1 MARIGDTV
9 RPELGRTDYSGYL
22 QGAQQGAA
30 AMGRGIAQL
39 GAGVGDYFKKQ
50 GEDKKD
56 LSGFIQQMEMGAKLY
71 GPESKIGQI
80 MGESAAFAKDENNP
94 LSSRMGIV
102 KQGTPM
108 LNMLLHNSETNF
120 MRDVQN
126 RRLIIEEGDAKSRAE
141 MLRGANEDAESE
153 RRGRTKALE
162 WGMGAGDLPSM
173 SAGDAGGLGALLP
186 PKGNMDKMAQA
197 MEGMDGV
204 EKLAFL
210 DEATKRAPN
219 DNFATKT
226 FKETRVDPETGESA
240 TFDVERVTVNGLP
253 TETIVAS
260 APHGKLYPSVDEEV
274 SKSEKMARSKASQD
288 RFDGIAKDAVMA
300 EKKLP
305 GMMKVIAGLESGE
318 IRTGLGAESLATG
331 KRMLELVGFNT
342 NVASFEEAVTVMGSG
357 VMDVVSQSKG
367 SSSDKDILLFK
378 SMAAGPAKTPAGNL
392 LILKAGAK
400 FMQRSREE
408 TAMISERQRAGDTN
422 AEIDMKVDAFRK
434 ENPIITQEE
443 VNSIRG
449 GDGGDPVQPGTGV
462 PATDAM
468 RAHIDRTRGR

>member
-120 MRDVQN
+120 MREVQN

-162 WGMGAGDLPSM
+162 WGLGGGDLPSM

-186 PKGNMDKMAQA
+186 PK
-197 MEGMDGV
+197 EEMDGW
-204 EKLAFL
+204 
-210 DEATKRAPN
+210 RRP
-219 DNFATKT
+219 
-226 FKETRVDPETGESA
+226 
-240 TFDVERVTVNGLP
+240 
-253 TETIVAS
+253 
-260 APHGKLYPSVDEEV
+260 
-274 SKSEKMARSKASQD
+274 
-288 RFDGIAKDAVMA
+288 
-300 EKKLP
+300 
-305 GMMKVIAGLESGE
+305 
-318 IRTGLGAESLATG
+318 
-331 KRMLELVGFNT
+331 
-342 NVASFEEAVTVMGSG
+342 
-357 VMDVVSQSKG
+357 
-367 SSSDKDILLFK
+367 
-378 SMAAGPAKTPAGNL
+378 
-392 LILKAGAK
+392 
-400 FMQRSREE
+400 
-408 TAMISERQRAGDTN
+408 
-422 AEIDMKVDAFRK
+422 
-434 ENPIITQEE
+434 
-443 VNSIRG
+443 
-449 GDGGDPVQPGTGV
+449 
-462 PATDAM
+462 
-468 RAHIDRTRGR
+468 

>member
-9 RPELGRTDYSGYL
+9 RPELGRTDFSGYL

-30 AMGRGIAQL
+30 AMGRGIQQI

-56 LSGFIQQMEMGAKLY
+56 LSGFIKQMEMGAKLY

-108 LNMLLHNSETNF
+108 LNMLLHKSETDF

-126 RRLIIEEGDAKSRAE
+126 RQLIIEEGDAKSRAE

-162 WGMGAGDLPSM
+162 WGLGGGDLPSM

-186 PKGNMDKMAQA
+186 PKEEMGRMAET
-197 MEGMDGV
+197 MKGMDGV

-260 APHGKLYPSVDEEV
+260 APHGKPFPSVEEEV
-274 SKSEKMARSKASQD
+274 DKSEKMARSKAIQTEIDEINTASKE
-288 RFDGIAKDAVMA
+288 ATKA
-300 EKKLP
+300 LP
-305 GMMKVIAGLESGE
+305 KVAKVIGALANGD
-318 IRTGLGAESLATG
+318 IRTGAGAEGLASL
-331 KRMLELVGFNT
+331 KRLGQALGIET
-342 NVASFEEAVTVMGSG
+342 NVATFEEAATVLGDE
-357 VMDVVSQSKG
+357 VMARIGQTKG
-367 SSSDKDILLFK
+367 SVSEKEMELFQNY
-378 SMAAGPAKTPAGNL
+378 SASPSKTTEGNL
-392 LILKAGAK
+392 LILRAKAK
-400 FMQRSREE
+400 SMIRSQAESR
-408 TAMISERQRAGDTN
+408 MISELQNAGASN
-422 AEIDMKVDAFRK
+422 AQIKVSIEEYRNQ
-434 ENPIITQEE
+434 NPVITEQEL
-443 VNSIRG
+443 NSIRG
-449 GDGGDPVQPGTGV
+449 GDGGDPVQPGTVV

>member
-1 MARIGDTV
+1 
-9 RPELGRTDYSGYL
+9 
-22 QGAQQGAA
+22 
-30 AMGRGIAQL
+30 MGRGIAQL

-50 GEDKKD
+50 GEAKKEVTGVGTMMD
-56 LSGFIQQMEMGAKLY
+56 AAAKLY
-71 GPESKIGQI
+71 GEKSQIGQTAGA
-80 MGESAAFAKDENNP
+80 MAAFFKDENIP
-94 LSSRMGIV
+94 LKERLGAA
-102 KQGTPM
+102 QQATPM

-226 FKETRVDPETGESA
+226 FKETRVDSDTGESA

-274 SKSEKMARSKASQD
+274 SKSEKMARSKAIQTEIDEINTASKE
-288 RFDGIAKDAVMA
+288 ATKA
-300 EKKLP
+300 LP
-305 GMMKVIAGLESGE
+305 KVAKVISMLSNNE
-318 IRTGLGAESLATG
+318 IRTGAGAEGLASL
-331 KRMLELVGFNT
+331 KRLGQALGIET
-342 NVASFEEAVTVMGSG
+342 NVATFEEATTVLGDE
-357 VMDVVSQSKG
+357 VMARIGQTKG
-367 SSSDKDILLFK
+367 SVSEKEMALFQNY
-378 SMAAGPAKTPAGNL
+378 SASPSKTTEGNL
-392 LILKAGAK
+392 LILRAKAKSMLRSQAESRVISELQNAGA
-400 FMQRSREE
+400 
-408 TAMISERQRAGDTN
+408 TN
-422 AEIDMKVDAFRK
+422 AQIKSSIEESRNQ
-434 ENPIITQEE
+434 NPVITQEE
-443 VNSIRG
+443 VDAIRG
-449 GDGGDPVQPGTGV
+449 ATSDGVQPGTGV
-462 PATDAM
+462 PAADAM